1 MIFQTCSR
9 LPDDRVWHNN
19 GSSGIKERFMS
30 SSVREEQCMK
40 KIRLA
45 VISMCLISVLAGCG
59 SLPSKEEPQQSIADM
74 ESQRLSTG
82 SDSTGQAEVSGSME
96 IREFMPVQE
105 DTEQIQNEQLIH
117 SEPVEENSLETEE
130 MNIWMKIDDEA
141 VAVEWEENDSVRT
154 LMEFLREQP
163 ISIQMSMYG
172 GFEQVGPLG
181 TSLPEDDEQTTT
193 QAGDIVLYSGSQ
205 IVVFYGSNSWAYTRL
220 GRITDKSTEELAEL
234 LGSGDVTITLELK

>member
-1 MIFQTCSR
+1 
-9 LPDDRVWHNN
+9 
-19 GSSGIKERFMS
+19 
-30 SSVREEQCMK
+30 MK

-59 SLPSKEEPQQSIADM
+59 NLPSKEEPQQSIADTGP
-74 ESQRLSTG
+74 QGLSTE

-96 IREFMPVQE
+96 TGEFMSVQE
-105 DTEQIQNEQLIH
+105 NMEQIQNEQMIP
-117 SEPVEENSLETEE
+117 SEPVDENSLETEE
-130 MNIWMKIDDEA
+130 MNIWMKVDDEA
-141 VAVEWEENDSVRT
+141 VAVEWEENDSVRA
-154 LMEFLREQP
+154 LMELLREQP

-172 GFEQVGPLG
+172 GFEQVGSLG
-181 TSLPEDDEQTTT
+181 TSLQRSDEQTTT